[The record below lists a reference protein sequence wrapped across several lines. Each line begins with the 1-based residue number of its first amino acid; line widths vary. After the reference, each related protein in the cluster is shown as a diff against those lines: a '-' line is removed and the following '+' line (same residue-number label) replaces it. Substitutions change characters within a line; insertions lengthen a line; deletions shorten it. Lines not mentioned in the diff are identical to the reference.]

1 MTTSYLIV
9 RRNPSTLDSLSD
21 TQRDQVDRFLDI
33 LLEVNKDMNLTAI
46 RDKQEAYERH
56 VGQCLSYLTLY
67 YLSIA
72 ISFYTLFRFR
82 KTRPSDESGIDSPSK
97 ELSYIGAGDSLALL
111 PILDES
117 VKTAQLNSPSQT
129 PRIMDVGSGGG
140 IPGVILAIARPG
152 QYNHRQI

>member
-1 MTTSYLIV
+1 
-9 RRNPSTLDSLSD
+9 
-21 TQRDQVDRFLDI
+21 
-33 LLEVNKDMNLTAI
+33 MNLTAI

-56 VGQCLSYLTLY
+56 VGQCLSYLTL
-67 YLSIA
+67 
-72 ISFYTLFRFR
+72 